1 MGMTVK
7 TRLILLF
14 AVVLIVPCI
23 WISYTSY
30 ETTKQSVEEQMV
42 QNAQNNVNLL
52 NQIIDQVIEGK
63 KTEIDFLARYVKAS
77 ELDGV
82 HQAELYRLFDNYQTS
97 QPILQSVYIG
107 MATGKHI
114 NFPHHTMPAGYDP
127 RKRDWY
133 IQAMKQKNQVIV
145 TAPYVDKGRGNIV
158 VTIAKAASDQQGVI
172 GFDINLEELSEIV
185 NKTKIGKKGYA
196 FILDQT
202 RKVIVHPTLKA
213 GTEPPSGPTDQMF
226 SSPSGT
232 FSYMY
237 DGAERKMAYATN
249 AATGWKIAGTFYK
262 QEVAD
267 AANPIFHKTI
277 LTILLNIVIGSIF
290 MYFMIRSITRPLTS
304 LVQASQRMSEGDVT
318 QEVHVV
324 RDDELGAVAR
334 SFNQMAG
341 ALRLLIM
348 QVREIAEQV
357 AASSEQLSASSEHTG
372 QATEHITERMQSIA
386 AGSEQQAQQTNDTAQ
401 TVHQMTAAVQQIAT
415 NAAQVSRSALQTS
428 AISEE
433 GKQTIQNA
441 AQQME
446 TIHGTVHQLNDMVQN
461 LDQHSHQIGNIL
473 TFIKQIAEQTNLLAL
488 NASVEAARAGDAGR
502 GFAVVA
508 DEVRKLAEQTVQASG
523 KIEREIITIQ
533 QETEQIVHA
542 MEHGTIE
549 VANGMHTVSIAGTA
563 FENIQSSVDVVTAQ
577 IQEVSAATTQL
588 STNASQF
595 TQTIEKIAT
604 ITETTDASV
613 QHVSVAAQEQLASM
627 EEIISSSAALAH
639 MAERLQG
646 IVSKFKV

>member
-1 MGMTVK
+1 MRMTVK

-14 AVVLIVPCI
+14 AAVLLIPCI

-30 ETTKQSVEEQMV
+30 ETTKQGVEEQMV
-42 QNAQNNVNLL
+42 QNAQNNVDLL
-52 NQIIDQVIEGK
+52 NQLVTEVIDEK
-63 KTEIDFLARYVKAS
+63 KNDLDFLARDVKAS
-77 ELDGV
+77 ELNGV
-82 HQAELYRLFDNYQTS
+82 HQAELYHLFDSYQTS
-97 QPILQSVYIG
+97 QPILLSVYIG

-133 IQAMKQKNQVIV
+133 IQAMEQKNHAIV
-145 TAPYVDKGRGNIV
+145 TAPYVDKATGNIV

-172 GFDINLEELSEIV
+172 AFDVNLEKLAEIV

-202 RKVIVHPTLKA
+202 RKVIVHPTLKVD
-213 GTEPPSGPTDQMF
+213 TEPPSGLTDPMF
-226 SSPSGT
+226 SAPSGT
-232 FSYMY
+232 FRYMY
-237 DGAERKMAYATN
+237 DGAERKMAYTTN
-249 AATGWKIAGTFYK
+249 AATGWKIGGTFYK

-267 AANPIFHKTI
+267 AANPIFYKTM
-277 LTILLNIVIGSIF
+277 LTILLNIFIGAILV
-290 MYFMIRSITRPLTS
+290 YFMIRSIIRPLTS
-304 LVQASQRMSEGDVT
+304 LMQAAQRMGAGDVT
-318 QEVHVV
+318 QEVPVV

-334 SFNQMAG
+334 SFNQMAA

-348 QVREIAEQV
+348 QVRETAEQV
-357 AASSEQLSASSEHTG
+357 AASSEQLSASSEQTG
-372 QATEHITERMQSIA
+372 QATEHITERMQSLA
-386 AGSEQQAQQTNDTAQ
+386 AGSEQQAQQTTDTTQ
-401 TVHQMTAAVQQIAT
+401 TVQQMTRAVQQIAA
-415 NAAQVSRSALQTS
+415 NAAQVSQSALHTS

-433 GKQTIQNA
+433 GTQAIQNA
-441 AQQME
+441 AQQMK
-446 TIHGTVHQLNDMVQN
+446 TIQGTVQRLDGMVQK
-461 LDQHSHQIGNIL
+461 LDQHSHQIGSIL

-488 NASVEAARAGDAGR
+488 NASIEAARAGDAGR

-533 QETEQIVHA
+533 QETEQIVHE
-542 MEHGTIE
+542 MEHGIIE
-549 VANGMHTVSIAGTA
+549 VANGIHTVSAAGTA
-563 FENIQSSVDVVTAQ
+563 FENIQSSVDMVTAQ

-595 TQTIEKIAT
+595 TQAIEKIAT
-604 ITETTDASV
+604 ITETTDANV
-613 QHVSVAAQEQLASM
+613 QHVSVATQEQLASM

-639 MAERLQG
+639 MAERLQE
-646 IVSKFKV
+646 IVSRFKV